1 MMNRL
6 DITLKV
12 KTKIVIHIIYIL
24 NHLFLTSTKYP
35 QLIYFHIASM
45 NSSNE
50 CVLLSNRM

>member
-1 MMNRL
+1 MNRL

-50 CVLLSNRM
+50 CGLLSNRM